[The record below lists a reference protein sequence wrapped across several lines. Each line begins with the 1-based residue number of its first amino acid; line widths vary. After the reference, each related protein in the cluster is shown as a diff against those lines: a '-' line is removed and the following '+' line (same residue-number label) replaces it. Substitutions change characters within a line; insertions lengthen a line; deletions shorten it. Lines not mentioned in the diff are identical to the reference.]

1 MATTL
6 PGTENLAALSGPV
19 AAVSFVAGV
28 AGATALSDA
37 PFPRPGSS
45 HDQIR
50 RYFSD
55 NANAAKVSIV
65 GQLVSALALGGFAA
79 AVAKLAGRAGNE
91 ASAIRIAAAVG
102 GALSVVTLT
111 ASALTSLR
119 LAEGEADD
127 PNSALRLHKRM
138 FVTGGPLHG
147 PAIGLLMLA
156 LGLAGRRTGALPRS
170 LSRAALATAA
180 AGLLAPIS
188 LKVERA
194 VLLIPASRFPGLLIS
209 GIAGAMLSRRT

>member
-1 MATTL
+1 MTTTL
-6 PGTENLAALSGPV
+6 PETGNLAALSGPV
-19 AAVSFVAGV
+19 AAASFVAGV

-45 HDQIR
+45 RDQIR

-65 GQLVSALALGGFAA
+65 GQLVSVAALGGFAA
-79 AVAKLAGRAGNE
+79 AVAKLAGREDNAG
-91 ASAIRIAAAVG
+91 AIRAAAIVG

-127 PNSALRLHKRM
+127 PNSALRLYKRV

-156 LGLAGRRTGALPRS
+156 LGLAGGLHRGTSPIVVTGRAGYRS
-170 LSRAALATAA
+170 RWVAGAHISQGRARSVVDS
-180 AGLLAPIS
+180 GEP
-188 LKVERA
+188 
-194 VLLIPASRFPGLLIS
+194 FPGTS
-209 GIAGAMLSRRT
+209 D